1 VSQLYSNNNNN
12 NDNNLVYLTN
22 ISLALAT
29 ATISILIRTC
39 FRVAELHD
47 GYGGSLANDEVLYMI
62 LEPVMITIAILA
74 LTIGH
79 PGPILGTVWQA
90 NGFQLRKPK
99 TPPFMGEEKGES
111 GDHSLA

>member
-1 VSQLYSNNNNN
+1 MVSQLHPVD
-12 NDNNLVYLTN
+12 DNNKVYLTN
-22 ISLALAT
+22 LCLALAT

-62 LEPVMITIAILA
+62 LEPVMMTIAVLA

-90 NGFQLRKPK
+90 NGFQLRKQK
-99 TPPFMGEEKGES
+99 TPPFIEEKGES
-111 GDHSLA
+111 GDHSPA

>member
-1 VSQLYSNNNNN
+1 MVSQLHPVDNNNNN
-12 NDNNLVYLTN
+12 KVYLTN
-22 ISLALAT
+22 LCLALAT

-62 LEPVMITIAILA
+62 LEPVMIMIAVLA

-79 PGPILGTVWQA
+79 PGPILGTAWQA
-90 NGFQLRKPK
+90 NGFQLRKQK
-99 TPPFMGEEKGES
+99 TPPSIEEKGGS
-111 GDHSLA
+111 GDHSHG

>member
-1 VSQLYSNNNNN
+1 MSRLHSVDDNNNNLVHLA
-12 NDNNLVYLTN
+12 NL
-22 ISLALAT
+22 SLALAT

-62 LEPVMITIAILA
+62 LEPVMITIAVLA

-79 PGPILGTVWQA
+79 PGPILGAVWQA
-90 NGFQLRKPK
+90 NGFQLRKRK
-99 TPPFMGEEKGES
+99 TPPFTGEEKWGS
-111 GDHSLA
+111 GDHSPA

>member
-1 VSQLYSNNNNN
+1 MVSQLHPVD
-12 NDNNLVYLTN
+12 DNKVYLTN
-22 ISLALAT
+22 LSLALAT

-62 LEPVMITIAILA
+62 LEPVMMTIAVLA

-90 NGFQLRKPK
+90 NGFQLRKRK
-99 TPPFMGEEKGES
+99 TPPLIGEEKGES
-111 GDHSLA
+111 GDHSPA

>member
-1 VSQLYSNNNNN
+1 VSQLHSNDNNNNP
-12 NDNNLVYLTN
+12 VYLTN
-22 ISLALAT
+22 ISLALTT

-62 LEPVMITIAILA
+62 LEPVMITIAVLA

-111 GDHSLA
+111 GDHSPA